1 MHFQILGD
9 FWSSRW
15 QMGFDLWQ
23 IGDFMDDLMEGFA
36 ELYRVTWLVGLLV
49 GLPTC
54 WLVIWV
60 GWDLDPAPAHT
71 VDSRQ
76 IAGG

>member
-9 FWSSRW
+9 FWSS
-15 QMGFDLWQ
+15 DLWQ

-36 ELYRVTWLVGLLV
+36 ELYRVAWLVGLLV

-54 WLVIWV
+54 
-60 GWDLDPAPAHT
+60 
-71 VDSRQ
+71 
-76 IAGG
+76 